1 MKKKGFTLIELLAV
15 IAILAILVIIAL
27 PNVVN
32 LYNNS
37 KKDSFTTELKEIYK
51 TALNQWMSDTLSRTI
66 QISYGR
72 YTSDLDCIDRP
83 LELSG
88 RQEILYGI
96 VINKGGKVINFVAT
110 DNTYYYSYT
119 AENDSYL
126 KIEDINT
133 GDTTN
138 KVIKLA
144 DIGKF
149 EAKFSCTTDRTFVGT
164 PE

>member
-15 IAILAILVIIAL
+15 IAILAIIVVIAL
-27 PNVVN
+27 PNVVS
-32 LYNNS
+32 LFNNA

-51 TALNQWMSDTLSRTI
+51 TAINQWMSDTLNKTY

-149 EAKFSCTTDRTFVGT
+149 EAKISCTTDRTYVIS

>member
-1 MKKKGFTLIELLAV
+1 MNKKGFTLVELLAV
-15 IAILAILVIIAL
+15 IAVLAILVVIAL
-27 PNVVN
+27 PNLVN
-32 LYNNS
+32 LFNDA
-37 KKDSFTTELKEIYK
+37 KKSSFTTELKEIYK
-51 TALNQWMSDTLSRTI
+51 TAVNQWMSDTLNNTY

-72 YTSDLDCIDRP
+72 YTSDLDCIDKP
-83 LELSG
+83 LGLSG

-96 VINKGGKVINFVAT
+96 VVNKGGKVINFVAT

-119 AENDSYL
+119 AANEQFLN
-126 KIEDINT
+126 IEDINT
-133 GDTTN
+133 GESDN

-149 EAKFSCTTDRTFVGT
+149 EAKFSCTTDRTFVVT